1 MRFFEV
7 HRFNGFVSNVATAID
22 ISFFKFWDDLSHD
35 KNFEAILAKQRTI
48 LHFGDPNPNRNGPR
62 ETQDSRKSWNWVCEN
77 IQESCKE
84 SYFTLHGKKKES
96 CNMAKNPRKIPNGFW
111 ISGSL
116 TSSTPSQSQS
126 MLSKSQDKNNKFNKT
141 GKKSKRVSPPP
152 ILMAKKG
159 GGEWTIK
166 RRGFK
171 KIIG

>member
-77 IQESCKE
+77 IQESCKDPKRI
-84 SYFTLHGKKKES
+84 LDLW
-96 CNMAKNPRKIPNGFW
+96 IPYIKHSVTIPINVKQ
-111 ISGSL
+111 ISREK
-116 TSSTPSQSQS
+116 QQ
-126 MLSKSQDKNNKFNKT
+126 
-141 GKKSKRVSPPP
+141 V
-152 ILMAKKG
+152 
-159 GGEWTIK
+159 
-166 RRGFK
+166 
-171 KIIG
+171 